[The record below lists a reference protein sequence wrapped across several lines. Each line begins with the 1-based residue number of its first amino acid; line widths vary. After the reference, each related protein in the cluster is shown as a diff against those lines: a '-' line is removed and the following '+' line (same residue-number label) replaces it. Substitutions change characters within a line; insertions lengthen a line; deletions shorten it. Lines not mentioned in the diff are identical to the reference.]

1 MAFAFYSRIVKFA
14 EHHDRPAA
22 LILAHVIAHE
32 IGHLLLPDRP
42 NGPTGIMSGR
52 WGREQV
58 ADLDRG
64 WVRFTQEETEA
75 IRKTTH
81 VRNAN

>member
-14 EHHDRPAA
+14 EHHD
-22 LILAHVIAHE
+22 
-32 IGHLLLPDRP
+32 HLLLPDRP
-42 NGPTGIMSGR
+42 DGQTGIMSGR

-58 ADLDRG
+58 ADLDSG
-64 WVRFTQEETEA
+64 WARFTQEEAEA